1 MSDPE
6 FLNKTL
12 SLGLDSL
19 LSKNR
24 HKEYLEVMEKDLKL
38 NIDLLSDCI
47 NNKGFSIELCSN
59 VDDNIPVFG
68 GIPLPFVD

>member
-24 HKEYLEVMEKDLKL
+24 HKEYLEVMEKELKL
-38 NIDLLSDCI
+38 NIELLSDCV
-47 NNKGFSIELCSN
+47 NNKGFSIELCNS
-59 VDDNIPVFG
+59 VDDDFSVYR
-68 GIPLPFVD
+68 GIPLPFGD